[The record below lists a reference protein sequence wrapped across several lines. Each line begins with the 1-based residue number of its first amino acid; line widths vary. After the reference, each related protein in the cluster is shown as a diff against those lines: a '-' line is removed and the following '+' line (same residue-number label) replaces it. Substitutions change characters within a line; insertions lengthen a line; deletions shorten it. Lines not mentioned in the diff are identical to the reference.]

1 MQNQAPKSV
10 DPSRVLPF
18 LHLATNLKK
27 TPRTGWVKR
36 DVKNPES
43 IADHMYRMSLM
54 ALLME
59 GNPEGYDF
67 NQCVKLAIVHDL
79 AECIAGDITPV
90 CGVSN
95 AEKHEMESR
104 AMDEIAEMLGDCAA
118 SRSIRALWEEYEA
131 GQTRE
136 AKLVKDF
143 DKIEM
148 IVQAGEYER
157 DQADRGVELQEFF
170 DSTAGKWRTETGKA
184 WARQV
189 TEERDAWRRDV
200 GKDKE

>member
-1 MQNQAPKSV
+1 MPAPHLSQASHI
-10 DPSRVLPF
+10 DPSRVLSF
-18 LHLATNLKK
+18 LHLATNLKT

-36 DVKNPES
+36 NVDNPES

-59 GNPEGYDF
+59 GNETGYDY
-67 NQCVKLAIVHDL
+67 NHCIKLAIVHDL

-90 CGVSN
+90 CGVSD
-95 AEKHEMESR
+95 AEKYQMESE
-104 AMDEIAEMLGDCAA
+104 AMDRISSILGDCPAA
-118 SRSIRALWEEYEA
+118 KSIRALWEEYEK
-131 GQTRE
+131 GETKE

-157 DQADRGVELQEFF
+157 AQADRGVELQEFF
-170 DSTAGKWRTETGKA
+170 DSTAGKWRTDVGRS
-184 WARQV
+184 WAQV
-189 TEERDAWRRDV
+189 VTDERDGRAGRA
-200 GKDKE
+200 EE

>member
-1 MQNQAPKSV
+1 MQHI
-10 DPSRVLPF
+10 DPSRVLNF

-36 DVKNPES
+36 NVKNPES

-59 GNPEGYDF
+59 GNNEGYDV
-67 NQCVKLAIVHDL
+67 NHCIKLAIVHDL

-90 CGVSN
+90 CGVSE
-95 AEKHEMESR
+95 AEKHDMESR
-104 AMDEIAEMLGDCAA
+104 AMDEIARMLGDCEA

-131 GQTRE
+131 GETQE

-148 IVQAGEYER
+148 IAQAEEYER
-157 DQADRGVELQEFF
+157 EQSDRGIELQEFF
-170 DSTAGKWRTETGKA
+170 DSTAGKWRTDIGKQ
-184 WARQV
+184 WAKQV
-189 TEERDAWRRDV
+189 TDERDAR
-200 GKDKE
+200 KSK

>member
-1 MQNQAPKSV
+1 MPPSTPRASHHL
-10 DPSRVLPF
+10 DPSRVLNF
-18 LHLATNLKK
+18 LHLVTNLKK

-36 DVKNPES
+36 HVKNPES

-59 GNPEGYDF
+59 GNTQGYDYSH
-67 NQCVKLAIVHDL
+67 CVKLAIVHDL

-90 CGVSN
+90 CGISG
-95 AEKHEMESR
+95 AEKHQMER
-104 AMDEIAEMLGDCAA
+104 AAMDQIAEMLGDCPAA
-118 SRSIRALWEEYEA
+118 KSIRALWEEYEA
-131 GQTRE
+131 GETQE

-157 DQADRGVELQEFF
+157 DQPGVELQEFF
-170 DSTAGKWRTETGKA
+170 DSTAGKWRT
-184 WARQV
+184 
-189 TEERDAWRRDV
+189 DV
-200 GKDKE
+200 GKEWAACVTDERARHAEE